1 MKLLSEFIKELQ
13 ELKEKHG
20 DLPVVSCASDCFSEY
35 IPDDDATC
43 RFVEHGAF
51 DTTKKIKCD
60 CILII

>member
-1 MKLLSEFIKELQ
+1 MKLLSDFIKDLQ
-13 ELKEKHG
+13 DLKEQHG
-20 DLPVVSCASDCFSEY
+20 DLPVVAVDSDTFAEY